1 MINTI
6 EKSELRK
13 FGFLL
18 GIIFPLFVGFI
29 IPYLHSSNFK
39 IWTFFVSAFL
49 FSISILNPQKLSI
62 FYKSWIK
69 LGDILGFLNSKIIL
83 VIIFFLILQPTAFI
97 MRIFGYDPL
106 KLKKKNVISF
116 REIRK
121 KDNIDLTKI
130 F

>member
-1 MINTI
+1 MKNKIG
-6 EKSELRK
+6 KRELRK

-18 GIIFPLFVGFI
+18 GILFSLFIGFI
-29 IPYLHSSNFK
+29 IPYLNSTNFQ

-49 FSISILNPQKLSI
+49 FSISILNPQKLYI
-62 FYKSWIK
+62 FYKAWINF
-69 LGDILGFLNSKIIL
+69 GDILRFLNSKIIL
-83 VIIFFLILQPTAFI
+83 GIIFFLVIHPTAFI
-97 MRIFGYDPL
+97 IRIFGYDPL
-106 KLKKKNVISF
+106 KLKKKHAISF